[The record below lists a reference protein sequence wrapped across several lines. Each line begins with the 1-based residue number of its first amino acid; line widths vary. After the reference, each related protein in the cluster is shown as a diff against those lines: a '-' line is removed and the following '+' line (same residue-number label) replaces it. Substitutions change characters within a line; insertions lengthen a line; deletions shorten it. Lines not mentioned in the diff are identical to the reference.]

1 MGRIGDMFCNVSAR
15 KTQEAQKKALEMLS
29 KKSSK
34 KQVAKVVPK
43 SISGKVQ
50 LAKEMSQEVFADKLD
65 RLELL
70 DNENKIRE
78 YIDCAITNGIIAVD
92 TETNG
97 LDRIDG
103 KIAGV
108 CLYTP
113 GQKGVYIPVRHESFM
128 TGIELKTNVSKEFMK
143 DQFER
148 MNKSN
153 IKYVLHNAKFD
164 MHILWWM
171 LGIKI
176 IPYWDTQIGSQ
187 LLNENE
193 PHKLKVLYK
202 KYVDNADENSK
213 VASFNSLFKGIE
225 FNKVPPDVAYMY
237 ASFDPIMTYELYQ
250 FQYNF
255 IDING
260 KYCKEKGLERVA
272 EVFRNIE
279 MPLIQV
285 VFEMECT
292 GVKIDTELADKL
304 KAQYT
309 KHKDAAEV
317 KFNLEIDK
325 LNDKFDK
332 LMIKNPAAYNK
343 LFKNGIRK
351 VSISSPTQL
360 AILFYDVLEFESP
373 DKKSPR
379 GTGEAILKSFNHP
392 LVDSILEYRS
402 MSKLLSTYIE
412 AIPQH
417 IAKRDNRL
425 HANFNQYG
433 AKTGRFSSSDP
444 NLQNIPSQKT
454 TLSDGTVID
463 AGHDIRQ
470 MFIAGDGMVIVGG
483 DFSQQEPRCLAHM
496 SDDPHMLQAYLEGKD
511 LYATIASKIYKMPY
525 DECKEFRADGTVNP
539 DGKARRTSVKPVLLG
554 LMYGRGVPSIAE
566 QMKISTQEA
575 QKIID
580 DFYAE
585 FPKVKEF
592 VDFAQTFARDYGF
605 VETAW
610 GRKRRLS
617 DMQLPPIEIKPCIK
631 SYSDNFDPFA
641 FDATESIPQDD
652 YVPDEVYR
660 KYYTLLNRARG
671 RQQQQK
677 VKELA
682 EQEGYTIKDNR
693 GFIED
698 AKRQCVNS
706 IIQGSAADMTKLT
719 MIKIFNDE
727 ELNKLGYKLIIP
739 VHDEV
744 LGICPRENAKAVRD
758 RLEYIMV
765 HIVDG
770 KFKIPMKCDI
780 EVTERWYGE
789 GIEI

>member
-128 TGIELKTNVSKEFMK
+128 TGIELKTNISPEFMHE
-143 DQFER
+143 QFER

-202 KYVDNADENSK
+202 KYVDNSDENSK

-250 FQYNF
+250 FQYDF

-292 GVKIDTELADKL
+292 GVKIDTDLAEKL
-304 KAQYT
+304 KSQYT
-309 KHKDAAEV
+309 KHKDAAEE
-317 KFNLEIDK
+317 KFNLEIEK

-343 LFKNGIRK
+343 LFKDGIRK

-677 VKELA
+677 IKELA
-682 EQEGYTIKDNR
+682 EQEGYTLKDNR

>member
-50 LAKEMSQEVFADKLD
+50 LAKEMSKEVFADKLD

-292 GVKIDTELADKL
+292 GVKIDTDLADKL

-309 KHKDAAEV
+309 KHKDAAEE
-317 KFNLEIDK
+317 KFNLEIEK

-343 LFKNGIRK
+343 LFKDGIRK

-470 MFIAGDGMVIVGG
+470 MFIAGEGQVIVGG

-652 YVPDEVYR
+652 YVPDAVYR

>member
-34 KQVAKVVPK
+34 KQVVKVVPK

-128 TGIELKTNVSKEFMK
+128 TGIELKTNISPEFMHE
-143 DQFER
+143 QFER

-292 GVKIDTELADKL
+292 GVKIDTDLADKL

-309 KHKDAAEV
+309 KHKDAAEE
-317 KFNLEIDK
+317 KFNLEIEK

-343 LFKNGIRK
+343 LFKDGIRK

-463 AGHDIRQ
+463 VGHDIRQ

>member
-34 KQVAKVVPK
+34 RQVAKVVPK

-50 LAKEMSQEVFADKLD
+50 LAKEMSKEVFADKLD

-128 TGIELKTNVSKEFMK
+128 TGIELKTNISPEFMHE
-143 DQFER
+143 QFER

-292 GVKIDTELADKL
+292 GVKIDTDLADKL

-309 KHKDAAEV
+309 KHKDAAEE
-317 KFNLEIDK
+317 KFNLEIEK

-343 LFKNGIRK
+343 LFKDGIRK

-373 DKKSPR
+373 DKKSLR

-682 EQEGYTIKDNR
+682 EQEGYTLKDNR

>member
-15 KTQEAQKKALEMLS
+15 KTQEAQKRALEMLS
-29 KKSSK
+29 KKSNK
-34 KQVAKVVPK
+34 KQVGKIVPK

-113 GQKGVYIPVRHESFM
+113 GQKGIYIPVRHESYM
-128 TGIELKTNVSKEFMK
+128 TGIELKTNVAADFMK
-143 DQFER
+143 EQFER
-148 MNKSN
+148 LNNAKV
-153 IKYVLHNAKFD
+153 KYILQNSKFD

-171 LGIKI
+171 LGVKI
-176 IPYWDTQIGSQ
+176 IPYWDTLIGGY

-193 PHKLKVLYK
+193 PHGLKQLYK
-202 KYVDNADENSK
+202 KYVDNEDEDSK

-237 ASFDPIMTYELYQ
+237 AAFDPIMTYELYQ
-250 FQYNF
+250 FQYEF
-255 IDING
+255 LDING

-272 EVFRNIE
+272 DVFRNIE

-292 GVKIDTELADKL
+292 GVEIDTDLADKL
-304 KAQYT
+304 KSQYT
-309 KHKDAAEV
+309 KHMDAAET

-332 LMIKNPAAYNK
+332 LMVKNPAAYNK
-343 LFKNGIRK
+343 LFKDGIRK
-351 VSISSPTQL
+351 VNISSPTQL

-402 MSKLLSTYIE
+402 MSKLLSTYIG
-412 AIPQH
+412 AIPSH

-425 HANFNQYG
+425 HANFSQCG
-433 AKTGRFSSSDP
+433 TKTGRFSSNNP

-454 TLSDGTVID
+454 KLSDGTVID

-470 MFIAGDGMVIVGG
+470 MFIAGEGMVIVGG
-483 DFSQQEPRCLAHM
+483 DYSQQEPRCLAHM
-496 SDDPHMLQAYLEGKD
+496 SGDEHMINAYLEGKD
-511 LYATIASKIYKMPY
+511 LYGTIASKIYKMPY
-525 DECKEFRADGTVNP
+525 EECLEFRPDGSVNP
-539 DGKARRTSVKPVLLG
+539 EGKARRTSVKPVLLG
-554 LMYGRGVPSIAE
+554 IMYGRGVPSIAE
-566 QMKISTQEA
+566 QMNISKEEA

-580 DFYAE
+580 DFYTE

-592 VDFAQTFARDYGF
+592 VDFAQSFARDYGF

-617 DMQLPPIEIKPCIK
+617 DMQLPPIEITPCIK

-641 FDATESIPQDD
+641 FNDTNSIFQDD
-652 YVPDEVYR
+652 YVPNEIYK
-660 KYYTLLNRARG
+660 KYWTLLNKARG
-671 RQQQQK
+671 KQQQQS
-677 VKELA
+677 VKDLA
-682 EQEGYTIKDNR
+682 EQEGYKIKDNR

-706 IIQGSAADMTKLT
+706 IIQGSAADITKIT
-719 MIKIFNDE
+719 MIKIFNDR
-727 ELNKLGYKLIIP
+727 ELNELGYKIIIP

-765 HIVDG
+765 HIVDD
-770 KFKIPMKCDI
+770 KFEIPMKCDI

-789 GIEI
+789 GIEL